1 MNSAETLLEVR
12 GLAKA
17 YGGVQA
23 LKGIALDIKRGEV
36 HAICGENGAGK
47 STLNKILSGSVRPDS
62 GEILLDGKRVE
73 HGGVL
78 AAEKAGIAI
87 VHQES
92 ALFAHLD
99 AVDNVFLMREESRMG
114 GLWLDRPAMRTKT
127 AEILRDLG
135 EAFSVDIPLERLRLA
150 QRQMVGIARAL
161 ARECRLLILDEP
173 TASLSSREVDALFR
187 VVRELRVKGVSILY
201 VSHRLEEV
209 FALSDRVTVL
219 RDGELVGT
227 WSTPETN
234 RESLI
239 QAMVGRVVAPISSD
253 AVATVGEPILTVEAL
268 TRAGAF
274 ENVSFQIRKGEVVAL
289 SGLVG
294 AGRSEVACSIFGV
307 DPYDSGRVTM
317 GGSCLPPGRPGQ
329 TIERG
334 LAYLPEDR
342 QHEGLH
348 LPFSVRQNLN
358 LAILRFRRGIGWRQ
372 PKYEAKLARE
382 MIDDIRIRTSG
393 DRAPVQSL
401 SGGNQQKVLFGKWLA
416 TEPKVLILDE
426 PTRGVDVGAKA
437 EIHHRIR
444 QLADEGAAVAVISS
458 EIPEVQTLA
467 DRVLVF
473 RQGQISGEL
482 SRAEATPERILELA
496 LPDETV
502 SESAPPRHRNRIS
515 RELVLGI
522 FTAFLF
528 LAVSIANP
536 GFATAENL
544 RDLLVNIA
552 PAAIVA
558 CGLAF
563 VVLAREIDI
572 SMGSLMGLCSATIGI
587 VAATDRMGLH
597 PALGV
602 AACLGL
608 GLGIGLLNGILVAYG
623 RIPSIIATL
632 GMLTVLSGVTELL
645 LGGKW
650 ITGMPP
656 GLREFGTGALLGVPF
671 SVLTA
676 VIVALVSLW
685 MASKTG
691 FGRRIYALGSHPEAA
706 QTLGLPIR
714 KLKLAV
720 FAWTGFLAAVAALF
734 SATQLQVI
742 EAGFGK
748 GFELAVVAAVV
759 VGGVSI
765 RGGVG
770 TIYGVLLGAVLLGS
784 VKTMLIFLRLGES
797 AVYWERAIQGGL
809 ILLAVLS
816 DHFLRRKEATE

>member
-1 MNSAETLLEVR
+1 MPDALLEVTR
-12 GLAKA
+12 LVKT
-17 YGGVQA
+17 YGGVR
-23 LKGIALDIKRGEV
+23 ALDGVSLDVLPAEV
-36 HAICGENGAGK
+36 HALCGENGAGK
-47 STLNKILSGSVRPDS
+47 STLNRILCGAVRPDA
-62 GEILLDGKRVE
+62 GDIRLNG
-73 HGGVL
+73 HPAVL
-78 AAEKAGIAI
+78 GSVPQAEAAGIAI

-92 ALFAHLD
+92 ATFADLD
-99 AVDNVFLMREESRMG
+99 AVDNVFLMREVTRLA
-114 GLWLDRPAMRTKT
+114 GLWLDRPAMRARTL
-127 AEILRDLG
+127 AILRGLG
-135 EAFSVDIPLERLRLA
+135 EDFPADMPLDQLRLS

-173 TASLSSREVDALFR
+173 TASLSSREVEALFR
-187 VVRELRVKGVSILY
+187 VVRELRSNGVAVLY

-219 RDGELVGT
+219 RDGRLVGT
-227 WSTPETN
+227 WRTAETN
-234 RESLI
+234 REGLI
-239 QAMVGRVVAPISSD
+239 QAMVGRSIE
-253 AVATVGEPILTVEAL
+253 ATLARSATSAGEPGLSIEVLS
-268 TRAGAF
+268 RCGAF
-274 ENVSFQIRKGEVVAL
+274 ENVSFQVRKGEIVAL

-294 AGRSEVACSIFGV
+294 AGRSEVARAIFGV
-307 DPYDSGRVTM
+307 APYDSGRVSLD
-317 GGSCLPPGRPGQ
+317 GKPLPPGRPGEA
-329 TIERG
+329 IERG
-334 LAYLPEDR
+334 LVYLPEDR

-358 LAILRFRRGIGWRQ
+358 LAVLRFRRGIGWRQ
-372 PKYEAKLARE
+372 PQLEAKLSRD
-382 MIDDIRIRTSG
+382 MIQGLGIRAPG
-393 DRAPVQSL
+393 DRTPVHSL
-401 SGGNQQKVLFGKWLA
+401 SGGNQQKTLFGKWLA
-416 TEPKVLILDE
+416 AEPRALILDE

-437 EIHHRIR
+437 EIHRRIR
-444 QLADEGAAVAVISS
+444 TLADEGAAVAVISS
-458 EIPEVQTLA
+458 ELPEVQAVA

-473 RQGQISGEL
+473 RQGRIAGEL
-482 SRAEATPERILELA
+482 SKSEATPERLLALA
-496 LPDETV
+496 LPDEAQ
-502 SESAPPRHRNRIS
+502 SEKSSKARSRLPS
-515 RELVLGI
+515 REVGLAA
-522 FTAFLF
+522 FTALMF

-536 GFATAENL
+536 GFASLQNL
-544 RDLLVNIA
+544 RDLLVSIA

-572 SMGSLMGLCSATIGI
+572 SMGSLMGLCSATLGI
-587 VAATDRMGLH
+587 VSAADRMGLH

-602 AACLGL
+602 AACLSL
-608 GLGIGLLNGILVAYG
+608 GAAVGLLNGVLVANG
-623 RIPSIIATL
+623 RVPSIIATL

-656 GLREFGTGALLGVPF
+656 GLREFGTGALLGIPN

-676 VIVALVSLW
+676 AAVAV
-685 MASKTG
+685 ASFWLAGKTA

-706 QTLGLPIR
+706 LTLGLPVQR
-714 KLKLAV
+714 LKLAV
-720 FAWTGFLAAVAALF
+720 FAWTGFLASVAALF

-748 GFELAVVAAVV
+748 GIELAVVAAVV

-765 RGGVG
+765 RGGKG
-770 TIYGVLLGAVLLGS
+770 TIVGVLLGAALLGS

-816 DHFLRRKEATE
+816 DHFLRRREAAG